1 MLFAGDGDR
10 RGDEGEVSLC
20 PYITIARWIFPS
32 CRGARAQ
39 RVAGTKTNEKTK
51 RTRMRSDKGGL
62 RYLSKK
68 DGPSLLPVWLKGI
81 NSLASWSTVAMRVRA
96 GDACAS
102 NFAAE
107 DGAG

>member
-10 RGDEGEVSLC
+10 RGDESEVS
-20 PYITIARWIFPS
+20 PSAYITIARRIFPS
-32 CRGARAQ
+32 CRGARATGG
-39 RVAGTKTNEKTK
+39 RHKDERENKAD
-51 RTRMRSDKGGL
+51 SDEVRQGGL

-68 DGPSLLPVWLKGI
+68 NGRHDLPVWLKGI

-102 NFAAE
+102 NFAGE